1 MNGAAWLQTMTKKY
15 DYYKKMCERAIAQV
29 NDQDFFTPLAGN
41 PNSLA
46 IVIKHLGGNHRS
58 RWRDFLTSDGEKDD
72 RNRDW
77 EFVVGGET
85 RQSVMAV
92 WEDGWQITFDELARL
107 SDADLEREI
116 TIRGEPMTVVE
127 AMVRNMNHLAYHA
140 GQVVH
145 LARQFAGDRWESMSI
160 PVGESEKFNQKMR
173 DKFGEWRG

>member
-1 MNGAAWLQTMTKKY
+1 
-15 DYYKKMCERAIAQV
+15 
-29 NDQDFFTPLAGN
+29 
-41 PNSLA
+41 
-46 IVIKHLGGNHRS
+46 
-58 RWRDFLTSDGEKDD
+58 
-72 RNRDW
+72 
-77 EFVVGGET
+77 
-85 RQSVMAV
+85 

-107 SDADLEREI
+107 SDADLEKEI

-127 AMVRNMNHLAYHA
+127 AMVRNMNPLAYHA